1 MKKKNG
7 NNDNTNVFGERLRQL
22 RTQDLHLSQ
31 KEFSDIIGIP
41 QSTLSSYESGKIKP
55 TIDVVISISQ
65 TFSVSIDW
73 LCGRETTV
81 KVNSLGALMEC
92 FFEIFEVEDIEL
104 KADIDNTFEE
114 DAAGNP
120 VFHDNYAKLTFL
132 PHYFEATGDKSIIGE
147 ELVDVIEQA
156 YSITESY
163 KKYEKTKANYER
175 ERDFWIDY
183 YKDIPLK
190 KISREGL
197 TEKDLEKKRL
207 EYWKKR
213 IAESESEGE

>member
-41 QSTLSSYESGKIKP
+41 QSTLSTYESGKIKP

-132 PHYFEATGDKSIIGE
+132 PHYFEATGDKSIMGE

-213 IAESESEGE
+213 IAESESGKI

>member
-132 PHYFEATGDKSIIGE
+132 PHYFEATGDKSIMGE

-163 KKYEKTKANYER
+163 KKYEKAKANYER

-207 EYWKKR
+207 EYWKKS
-213 IAESESEGE
+213 I

>member
-31 KEFSDIIGIP
+31 KEFSEIIGIP

-132 PHYFEATGDKSIIGE
+132 PHYFEATGDKSIMGE

-213 IAESESEGE
+213 IAESESGKK

>member
-31 KEFSDIIGIP
+31 KEFSEIIGIP

-132 PHYFEATGDKSIIGE
+132 PHYFEATGDKSIMGE

-190 KISREGL
+190 KINREGL

-213 IAESESEGE
+213 IAESESGKI

>member
-41 QSTLSSYESGKIKP
+41 QSTLSTYESGKIKP

-132 PHYFEATGDKSIIGE
+132 PHYFEATGDKSIMGE

-163 KKYEKTKANYER
+163 KKYEKTKEY
-175 ERDFWIDY
+175 I
-183 YKDIPLK
+183 
-190 KISREGL
+190 
-197 TEKDLEKKRL
+197 EKRTAVDEPNNTFSTKTGPAKP
-207 EYWKKR
+207 EAPCVCFGR
-213 IAESESEGE
+213 IHMEAVPDRIN

>member
-132 PHYFEATGDKSIIGE
+132 PHYFETTGDKSIMGE

-190 KISREGL
+190 KINREGL

-213 IAESESEGE
+213 IAESESGKI

>member
-55 TIDVVISISQ
+55 TIDVIISISQ

-114 DAAGNP
+114 DESGTLIP
-120 VFHDNYAKLTFL
+120 HDNYAKLTFL
-132 PHYFEATGDKSIIGE
+132 PHLFEMPDGKNFLGE
-147 ELVDVIEQA
+147 DLIDVIAQA

-163 KKYEKTKANYER
+163 RNYEKTKANYER

-190 KISREGL
+190 KVSREGL
-197 TEKDLEKKRL
+197 GEKDLEKKRL

-213 IAESESEGE
+213 IAESESEE

>member
-132 PHYFEATGDKSIIGE
+132 PHYFEATGDKSIMGE

-213 IAESESEGE
+213 IAESESGKI